1 MFKSNESNPA
11 KKRARAKEAAHEKA
25 LKRRK
30 KTYASSQKK
39 QTKKRSRAK
48 AAHEKALKRRKTYA
62 SSQKKQTPPSLSFVG
77 DDSDSDS
84 DEEEED
90 YQQLI
95 IVFHDWAATTTILSS
110 MAT

>member
-1 MFKSNESNPA
+1 MCTGSEG
-11 KKRARAKEAAHEKA
+11 RA
-25 LKRRK
+25 
-30 KTYASSQKK
+30 
-39 QTKKRSRAK
+39 
-48 AAHEKALKRRKTYA
+48 
-62 SSQKKQTPPSLSFVG
+62 PSLSFVG